1 MFYSDLLKNFN
12 DLPTLEDQLSSN
24 GILQKDPD
32 STRVLPL
39 KRKINL
45 LDKIGSAIATNPQN
59 LEKTL
64 KVLETHNLVP
74 KTIIARMRSF
84 QGRYDDQHIC
94 KFKIIIY
101 VCLWWLCTQNCH
113 YYVYALIADSSHSHK
128 HHGKVN
134 PWSVPGLPEC
144 CIICSHNNDGG
155 ETSDIHT
162 SSCCVMCPNAVFFT
176 VCPCQCD
183 YCKG

>member
-1 MFYSDLLKNFN
+1 MSPETEAFKMFYSDLLKNVN

-32 STRVLPL
+32 SSRVLPL

-64 KVLETHNLVP
+64 KVLEAHDLVP

-84 QGRYDDQHIC
+84 RGRFDDQHIC
-94 KFKIIIY
+94 KFKIIIMC
-101 VCLWWLCTQNCH
+101 VFDA
-113 YYVYALIADSSHSHK
+113 YALRI
-128 HHGKVN
+128 VITMYM
-134 PWSVPGLPEC
+134 L
-144 CIICSHNNDGG
+144 
-155 ETSDIHT
+155 
-162 SSCCVMCPNAVFFT
+162 
-176 VCPCQCD
+176 
-183 YCKG
+183 